1 MKHLKQQ
8 LLMVLFVASG
18 LMSFA
23 QVGVGTTDP
32 KASLDVSGDAATATS
47 VDGIIAPRLTGDQ
60 LKAKDAVYT
69 TNQNGAIVYVT
80 AAVGTST
87 AKTINVTAAGYYYYD
102 STVPVWKSIGGGSAS
117 SAGLVANRVAIS
129 SITAGANGV
138 YTVTDSNTPS
148 AAGSPIL
155 ATYEDAAGNVTS
167 VNINNRT
174 AGTSFDVTFA
184 ATPDAA
190 GFLNYVFPT
199 ANVSVV
205 TGATGPAGTAGAAA
219 TVAVGT
225 VSTLAAGATPTV
237 SNSGTTA
244 AAVLDFGLA
253 PAATVTVG
261 TVSTLAA
268 GATPTVSNSGTT
280 AAAVLD
286 FGFAD
291 TAPGLV
297 ANRVAISSITA
308 GANGVYT
315 VTDSNTPSAAGSPI
329 LATYEDAAGNVTS
342 VNINNRTAGTSFD
355 VTFAATPDAAG
366 FLNYVFPTANVSV
379 VTGLAGPTGPAGT
392 NGTNGAPGAAG
403 TNGAPGAAGAA
414 ATVAVGTVSTLAVG
428 ATPTVTNSG
437 TTAAAV
443 LDFGFAVASV
453 LKGTQ
458 ATDGTN
464 AAFTISNTNISATS
478 VVTVSYQNSS
488 NEIINHA
495 ITAIAA
501 GSFTVQFAAT
511 PASGGKILYTVVN

>member
-1 MKHLKQQ
+1 
-8 LLMVLFVASG
+8 MVLFVASG

-69 TNQNGAIVYVT
+69 TDQNGAIVYVT

-102 STVPVWKSIGGGSAS
+102 STVPVWESIGGGSAS

-244 AAVLDFGLA
+244 AAVLDFG
-253 PAATVTVG
+253 
-261 TVSTLAA
+261 
-268 GATPTVSNSGTT
+268 
-280 AAAVLD
+280 
-286 FGFAD
+286 
-291 TAPGLV
+291 
-297 ANRVAISSITA
+297 
-308 GANGVYT
+308 
-315 VTDSNTPSAAGSPI
+315 
-329 LATYEDAAGNVTS
+329 
-342 VNINNRTAGTSFD
+342 
-355 VTFAATPDAAG
+355 
-366 FLNYVFPTANVSV
+366 
-379 VTGLAGPTGPAGT
+379 
-392 NGTNGAPGAAG
+392 
-403 TNGAPGAAGAA
+403 
-414 ATVAVGTVSTLAVG
+414 
-428 ATPTVTNSG
+428 
-437 TTAAAV
+437 
-443 LDFGFAVASV
+443 FAVASV

>member
-69 TNQNGAIVYVT
+69 TDQNGAIVYVT

-205 TGATGPAGTAGAAA
+205 TGTTGPAGPAG
-219 TVAVGT
+219 VAGPVLQVLQVQPVQPVQVQQVLPEPQVLQEQPDSRSMPG
-225 VSTLAAGATPTV
+225 SR
-237 SNSGTTA
+237 NSRG
-244 AAVLDFGLA
+244 
-253 PAATVTVG
+253 
-261 TVSTLAA
+261 
-268 GATPTVSNSGTT
+268 
-280 AAAVLD
+280 
-286 FGFAD
+286 
-291 TAPGLV
+291 
-297 ANRVAISSITA
+297 RYCIYISSRRHAHRFQLRHHSRCCVRLWVCSSLCIKRHT
-308 GANGVYT
+308 
-315 VTDSNTPSAAGSPI
+315 SN
-329 LATYEDAAGNVTS
+329 
-342 VNINNRTAGTSFD
+342 RW
-355 VTFAATPDAAG
+355 
-366 FLNYVFPTANVSV
+366 
-379 VTGLAGPTGPAGT
+379 
-392 NGTNGAPGAAG
+392 
-403 TNGAPGAAGAA
+403 
-414 ATVAVGTVSTLAVG
+414 
-428 ATPTVTNSG
+428 
-437 TTAAAV
+437 
-443 LDFGFAVASV
+443 
-453 LKGTQ
+453 
-458 ATDGTN
+458 
-464 AAFTISNTNISATS
+464 
-478 VVTVSYQNSS
+478 YQCRIYN
-488 NEIINHA
+488 
-495 ITAIAA
+495 
-501 GSFTVQFAAT
+501 
-511 PASGGKILYTVVN
+511 

>member
-69 TNQNGAIVYVT
+69 TDQNGAIVYVT

-199 ANVSVV
+199 ANVNVV
-205 TGATGPAGTAGAAA
+205 TGTTGPAGPAGATGTAGATGASGPA
-219 TVAVGT
+219 G
-225 VSTLAAGATPTV
+225 AAGAA
-237 SNSGTTA
+237 GT
-244 AAVLDFGLA
+244 
-253 PAATVTVG
+253 AATVTVG

-268 GATPTVSNSGTT
+268 GATPTVS
-280 AAAVLD
+280 
-286 FGFAD
+286 
-291 TAPGLV
+291 
-297 ANRVAISSITA
+297 
-308 GANGVYT
+308 
-315 VTDSNTPSAAGSPI
+315 
-329 LATYEDAAGNVTS
+329 
-342 VNINNRTAGTSFD
+342 
-355 VTFAATPDAAG
+355 
-366 FLNYVFPTANVSV
+366 
-379 VTGLAGPTGPAGT
+379 
-392 NGTNGAPGAAG
+392 
-403 TNGAPGAAGAA
+403 
-414 ATVAVGTVSTLAVG
+414 
-428 ATPTVTNSG
+428 NSG